1 LNAAVDA
8 LDEAGAAELL
18 LAVMRRDVA
27 VILERYVAA
36 QRQQVVMAFEGWW
49 DKYGVNLT
57 QIESS
62 RATAA
67 TSLSSFLAR
76 LGYV

>member
-1 LNAAVDA
+1 
-8 LDEAGAAELL
+8 
-18 LAVMRRDVA
+18 VMQRDVA

-49 DKYGVNLT
+49 DKYRVT
-57 QIESS
+57 MADVERQRHSASS
-62 RATAA
+62 TLKQYLGA
-67 TSLSSFLAR
+67 